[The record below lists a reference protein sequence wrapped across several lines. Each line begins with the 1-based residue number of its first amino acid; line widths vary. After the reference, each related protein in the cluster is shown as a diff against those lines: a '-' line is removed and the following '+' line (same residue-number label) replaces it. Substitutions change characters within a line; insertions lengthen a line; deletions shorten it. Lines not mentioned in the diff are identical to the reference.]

1 MTRMET
7 DGRSTEVGPRARP
20 PLAPPRRPWLAALV
34 PLGIAIAVVAALWIT
49 VVPPEGWGLAQLL
62 FGAAAVCG
70 AVLSLWHPLPGALL
84 AGLATAAAWGL
95 QLTADPFLLASIGVH
110 ALAERRGV
118 RRVPWWLL
126 AAFAAVILV
135 ALLLGEPETA
145 PGFAPSMRG
154 ALLGAVV
161 LGAAWVLGVRS
172 RQLHEATAAAAR
184 TDERL
189 RLAREVHDVL
199 SHSLGAIGVRAG
211 VAAHVT
217 ALGEPELRETLREV
231 EQQAR
236 DSLGE
241 LKQLLDRERAVGTD
255 AAARSAA
262 DPVRLEELIR
272 DIERTGQRARVHVDA
287 EYPEDVDR
295 LPAALRTTVYRIVQE
310 AATNCFRHAAASTLR
325 IAVTTDESRVEVRVR
340 DDGGGAGRGYREG
353 NGLAGMRERVEMLG
367 GELHVGNPGDA
378 HPGGAHPGGAH
389 PDGRDRH
396 GDDRAAGFAVVARL
410 PLVGHAASDSTQ

>member
-1 MTRMET
+1 MDTN
-7 DGRSTEVGPRARP
+7 GGSTQAGPRARP
-20 PLAPPRRPWLAALV
+20 PFAPPRRPWLGALV
-34 PLGIAIAVVAALWIT
+34 PLGIAVAVVAALWLT
-49 VVPPEGWGLAQLL
+49 VVPPEGWRLVQLL
-62 FGAAAVCG
+62 LGAVAVCG
-70 AVLSLWHPLPGALL
+70 AMLSKWHPLPGALL

-110 ALAERRGV
+110 ALGERRGV

-126 AAFAAVILV
+126 VAFAAVILA
-135 ALLLGEPETA
+135 ALLVGDPETA
-145 PGFAPSMRG
+145 PSFAPSMRG

-189 RLAREVHDVL
+189 RLARDVHDVL

-217 ALGEPELRETLREV
+217 ALGEPELRDTLREV
-231 EQQAR
+231 EAQAR

-255 AAARSAA
+255 AVAGPAS
-262 DPVRLEELIR
+262 DSVRLEELIR
-272 DIERTGQRARVHVDA
+272 DIERTGRRAGVRVESEH
-287 EYPEDVDR
+287 PEDVDL
-295 LPAALRTTVYRIVQE
+295 LPAALRTTAYRIVQE

-325 IAVTTDESRVEVRVR
+325 IAVTTDESRVEVRVS
-340 DDGGGAGRGYREG
+340 DDGAGARRGYREG
-353 NGLAGMRERVEMLG
+353 NGLTGMRERVDLLG
-367 GELHVGNPGDA
+367 GELRVGDRGGSGTGDGTA
-378 HPGGAHPGGAH
+378 V
-389 PDGRDRH
+389 
-396 GDDRAAGFAVVARL
+396 GFAVVARL
-410 PLVGHAASDSTQ
+410 PLGGHEVSDGTP